1 MKYCV
6 LTVVD
11 TETVT
16 YYTHVFRYLDKK
28 VSADNPH
35 GQFLN
40 LNIYIEI
47 ITCMYVAAVAHRKS
61 LPAHFFLMKN
71 NVFCVFFPGQMQL
84 HHQLVQLQ
92 P

>member
-16 YYTHVFRYLDKK
+16 YYTYVFRYQDKK

-47 ITCMYVAAVAHRKS
+47 
-61 LPAHFFLMKN
+61 
-71 NVFCVFFPGQMQL
+71 NVNM
-84 HHQLVQLQ
+84 
-92 P
+92 

>member
-16 YYTHVFRYLDKK
+16 YYTYVFRYLDKK

-47 ITCMYVAAVAHRKS
+47 ITCMYVAAVFRY
-61 LPAHFFLMKN
+61 LCN
-71 NVFCVFFPGQMQL
+71 TQV
-84 HHQLVQLQ
+84 
-92 P
+92 